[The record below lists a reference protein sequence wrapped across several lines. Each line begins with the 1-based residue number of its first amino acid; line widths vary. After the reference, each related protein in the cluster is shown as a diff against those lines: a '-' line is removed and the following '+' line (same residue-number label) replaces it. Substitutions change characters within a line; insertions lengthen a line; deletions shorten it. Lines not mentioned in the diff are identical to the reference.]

1 MDVAYYQTGTADND
15 LRPVCPHANN
25 HCTGTPNTLDAPRS
39 ALLLAKLL
47 ESGQVRIVGVDGKIG
62 PILKKEIDTLYQN
75 GIIAKRIYNLFNSK
89 VTWETRNTGQ
99 GWYYFHHHHFH
110 ISHPR

>member
-62 PILKKEIDTLYQN
+62 PILKKEIDDLEEHF
-75 GIIAKRIYNLFNSK
+75 G
-89 VTWETRNTGQ
+89 
-99 GWYYFHHHHFH
+99 GWSGSAYWRQDCLTEKKLLLCF
-110 ISHPR
+110 